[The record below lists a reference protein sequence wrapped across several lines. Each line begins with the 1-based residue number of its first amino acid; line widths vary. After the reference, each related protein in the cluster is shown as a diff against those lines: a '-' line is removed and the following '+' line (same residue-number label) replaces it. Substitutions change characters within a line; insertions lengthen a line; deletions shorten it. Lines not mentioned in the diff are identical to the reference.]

1 MAMDKNGLTKL
12 VEECGELIA
21 VAAKKQ
27 AYMDTDLHPD
37 GSNLKGRMEEEI
49 ADVLAAIKFVECQF
63 RLDTMAIDSRM
74 MEKFR
79 LYEKWDK
86 EQ

>member
-37 GSNLKGRMEEEI
+37 GSNLKERMEEEI
-49 ADVLAAIKFVECQF
+49 ADVLAAIKFVECRF
-63 RLDTMAIDSRM
+63 RLNTITIDHRM
-74 MEKFR
+74 VEKFK

-86 EQ
+86 EK